1 MGSMKRFLKI
11 ILVFII
17 FISVKL
23 HGQNDTCSIK
33 IPNDTIIYSNTPIQ
47 YQLNSTPQAN
57 LYYWSPSYNLSDTNS
72 ANPIATITTT
82 QTYILKAG
90 FINGPNLVYNGDFEL
105 GNTGFV
111 TQYNLGTK
119 PLQEG
124 EYGITNYGPNYHNN
138 FSPCIHSGNFFAG
151 NASLSSN
158 TKVFQS
164 TPIVVTP
171 NTDYY
176 FSADVTKIDFNTNSP
191 VQHCPVFKFMING
204 VQQGNTVTTANNPC
218 IWTVFGYVWNSGNNT
233 SATVSVEDIN
243 TGQWGNDFAL
253 DNICLKVICYAYDT
267 ITISVKPKQS
277 IDSCSIK
284 IPNDTIIFSTTPI
297 QYQLSTD
304 QVATYYRWKP
314 SLGLSDTTI
323 RNPIATVSGTSQY
336 ILEAMFE
343 IDSNLVYNGDFELGN
358 IGFITD
364 YTIDSYPAFDYGNYN
379 IVTDAS
385 ILNSGFTP
393 CNNSGK
399 YMAADGAIIPNKVFY
414 QKSVNV
420 EPNTD
425 YVFSVDCLNICATST
440 PSQLPLLGFSINS
453 QQIGNN
459 LTLNYNNCNWYKFK
473 EFWNSGN
480 QTSVTISMIDIN
492 TIPGGNDF
500 AIDNVSFKKLCK
512 AYDTINIEVVD
523 YVFDTLE
530 FTICENELPFSY
542 GDNSYSAG
550 GFYFYNTGD
559 YSTSKFIRID
569 VLPAFN
575 ININAEICEG
585 EIYSQN
591 DFYCSNAGTY
601 TQYLKSINGCDSIVN
616 LVLKV
621 NSIYYDTIIDKICP
635 GGIYSKNGFNVN
647 QRGVYT
653 LELKQNSGCDSIIT
667 LILNEYVVPIME
679 NFILEDE
686 IVAGDYP
693 IVLDATCEGCTR
705 YLWNT
710 RDTTPI
716 LNVYYEGYYSVE
728 AYYECGVIKNNIN
741 IIFPIIEI
749 YLPNTFTPSQESNTS
764 FGIHAYNKD
773 KIEILSFII
782 FNRWGTKVF
791 ESTNINEV
799 WDGKYKGKDCN
810 SDTYIWQLLYKTKY
824 SGNRIKEKVGEVN
837 LIR

>member
-1 MGSMKRFLKI
+1 MLMGSMKSFLKI

-23 HGQNDTCSIK
+23 QGQNDTCTIK
-33 IPNDTIIYSNTPIQ
+33 IPDDTIIY
-47 YQLNSTPQAN
+47 
-57 LYYWSPSYNLSDTNS
+57 
-72 ANPIATITTT
+72 
-82 QTYILKAG
+82 
-90 FINGPNLVYNGDFEL
+90 
-105 GNTGFV
+105 
-111 TQYNLGTK
+111 
-119 PLQEG
+119 
-124 EYGITNYGPNYHNN
+124 
-138 FSPCIHSGNFFAG
+138 
-151 NASLSSN
+151 
-158 TKVFQS
+158 
-164 TPIVVTP
+164 
-171 NTDYY
+171 
-176 FSADVTKIDFNTNSP
+176 
-191 VQHCPVFKFMING
+191 
-204 VQQGNTVTTANNPC
+204 
-218 IWTVFGYVWNSGNNT
+218 
-233 SATVSVEDIN
+233 
-243 TGQWGNDFAL
+243 
-253 DNICLKVICYAYDT
+253 
-267 ITISVKPKQS
+267 
-277 IDSCSIK
+277 
-284 IPNDTIIFSTTPI
+284 STTPI

-358 IGFITD
+358 VGFTTQLD
-364 YTIDSYPAFDYGNYN
+364 FESSLWSAGTYN
-379 IVTDAS
+379 IAT
-385 ILNSGFTP
+385 LGTRYHSGFMP
-393 CNNSGK
+393 CTHNGGRFFVAN
-399 YMAADGAIIPNKVFY
+399 GASTANLVVY
-414 QKSVNV
+414 QTNV
-420 EPNTD
+420 PIQPNTD
-425 YVFSVDCLNICATST
+425 YIVSFEATNVSSST
-440 PSQLPLLGFSINS
+440 LQSELPIFQFSINS
-453 QQIGNN
+453 QQLGGNFTIKPTQCDWN
-459 LTLNYNNCNWYKFK
+459 KYYQI
-473 EFWNSGN
+473 WNSGSNTTADIKILN
-480 QTSVTISMIDIN
+480 QN
-492 TIPGGNDF
+492 TQAGGNDF
-500 AIDNVSFKKLCK
+500 CLDNVSFKKLCK
-512 AYDTINIEVVD
+512 AYDTINIELAD
-523 YVFDTLE
+523 YIFDTLE

-559 YSTSKFIRID
+559 YSTSKYIRVD
-569 VLPAFN
+569 VLPSFN

-621 NSIYYDTIIDKICP
+621 NPIYYDTIIDKICP
-635 GGIYSKNGFNVN
+635 GGIYSKDGFNVN

-653 LELKQNSGCDSIIT
+653 LELKQNNGCDSIIT

-686 IVAGDYP
+686 IVAEDYP
-693 IVLDATCEGCTR
+693 IVLDATCEGCTK

-749 YLPNTFTPSQESNTS
+749 YLPNTFTPSQESNSS

-799 WDGKYKGKDCN
+799 WYGKYKGKDCN